1 MKKKLHIIFAL
12 FLCLSYLLL
21 LSCHQNKPISIPQS
35 PTLKANIKAKT
46 DAFAKEISQG
56 NYDTVIQEGEKTL
69 LQYKDS
75 LQYDSIGWSMLHHR
89 LGVAYSRTA
98 IKSDSNYQKMNFH
111 FKNAENLRILNP
123 KYEVELANT
132 YLNWGKG
139 EISYNKLLFSVELF
153 KKSNKIL
160 LSQNKIDTLRI
171 LGNFRGLNES
181 FCKIKDLN
189 FVNSYAK
196 FSTTFYDSK
205 INHSINEKIEYSSIL
220 INNGVFFEKINKSKL
235 AIDNYIKSIKILD
248 NDKEIEHIL
257 FRAKLNLAYS
267 YIITKNTDAAK
278 PLLKE
283 AIVFFSKNK
292 DSINLA
298 NAYNYYSKIL
308 FNSKYFLNAINLLEK
323 NVFPIYKKNEDKE
336 GQAGCQFIL
345 AEAYSQVGN
354 YDKALSYYQKS
365 MMAYLPTFKEA
376 DVMKNP
382 SEEDL
387 KLCAIKPDLVECLE
401 HKAKTLITVGT
412 KTKSTAYLEAA
423 WRTYQTLSILQTL
436 IREEISSEESK
447 IDVSAQQ
454 HWATDAFALA
464 RQLQTY
470 FPQKNYNE
478 QAYILLQQL
487 KAQVILEHLQAEKG
501 KKLANISEELRYKER
516 ELLAELSQLR
526 KQLLEAPNDAN
537 LMQKAILM
545 EQKYQDFQEELAKQ
559 YPIFAQTKY
568 DHKALSINEIQ
579 QSLKDKMAVLDYMP
593 TEDSLHIF
601 CITKKRLLWKT
612 VAIDKATLDNV
623 TELQHILGQAINKIE
638 TPSSADFLNRSYRC
652 YQTLLS
658 PIESDLN
665 GVERLRIVAGGWV
678 HRIGFESLLT
688 NPYGGNW
695 SDVEVPFLIKKYA
708 VSYLFSV
715 KELQLSQ
722 EKKKLGSVS
731 VGSFGISYDD
741 NLGFQFGRG
750 ADSCISFLQGSRGN
764 GKLKYA
770 VKEAEN
776 VKTLWGL
783 GDCILEK
790 EATKENFIK
799 LCQSKHY
806 NILHLAMHGIPDCE
820 DAQNIQ
826 LVFSKDS
833 SKHDNLMRMYEIAGL
848 RMRSDLAVLS
858 ACHSGEGQ
866 LSNYE
871 GVMSLGRAFAMAGC
885 ESLITS
891 NSYVIDET
899 SPQVFEKFYK
909 NLKDNDL
916 DKDLALQ
923 KAIVDYI
930 NDKSDVE
937 RLPYRWANFHLWGNI
952 QPISGDSFN
961 TIWLL
966 WIGLG
971 ILSILA
977 FFFWKKNENKV

>member
-1 MKKKLHIIFAL
+1 MKKNIHSTL
-12 FLCLSYLLL
+12 FLCLPFLLL
-21 LSCHQNKPISIPQS
+21 LSCNQNKPTAIPQS
-35 PTLKANIKAKT
+35 PTLKANIKTQT

-56 NYDTVIQEGEKTL
+56 NYDVVIQEGEKTL

-111 FKNAENLRILNP
+111 FQNAESLRKLNP
-123 KYEVELANT
+123 IYELELANT

-139 EISYNKLLFSVELF
+139 LLSFKDNINSLIQYKKALSYFES
-153 KKSNKIL
+153 KSN
-160 LSQNKIDTLRI
+160 DTLRI
-171 LGNFRGLNES
+171 LGGLRG
-181 FCKIKDLN
+181 I
-189 FVNSYAK
+189 
-196 FSTTFYDSK
+196 
-205 INHSINEKIEYSSIL
+205 IE
-220 INNGVFFEKINKSKL
+220 
-235 AIDNYIKSIKILD
+235 
-248 NDKEIEHIL
+248 
-257 FRAKLNLAYS
+257 AKLNLVDLKSSKKILNLADQYYYNNTQKS
-267 YIITKNTDAAK
+267 IGIKREYAGILTIMGDHFCKEKLFETSLDNYDLALSLFSIDDKFLNDKYITLNQKIYILIKNRQFVDA
-278 PLLKE
+278 
-283 AIVFFSKNK
+283 SKLIQNTIQYFTSNS

-298 NAYNYYSKIL
+298 KSYDYLSYIYIKTNKEKEAIKLIENKVLPIFKKYN
-308 FNSKYFLNAINLLEK
+308 
-323 NVFPIYKKNEDKE
+323 IYESV
-336 GQAGCQFIL
+336 GICQYEL
-345 AEAYSQVGN
+345 AEAYSQIGN

-365 MMAYLPTFKEA
+365 MMAYLPTFKEE
-376 DVMKNP
+376 DVLKNP
-382 SEEDL
+382 NEADL

-401 HKAKTLITVGT
+401 HKAKTLIRVGT

-454 HWATDAFALA
+454 YWAADALALA
-464 RQLQTY
+464 RQLQAY

-516 ELLAELSQLR
+516 EFLAELSQLR
-526 KQLLEAPNDAN
+526 KQLLETPNDAN
-537 LMQKAILM
+537 LMQKVILT

-559 YPIFAQTKY
+559 YPIFAQAKY

-579 QSLKDKMAVLDYMP
+579 QALKDKMAVLDYMP

-638 TPSSADFLNRSYRC
+638 TPSSADFLNRSYLC
-652 YQTLLS
+652 YQTLIS
-658 PIESDLN
+658 PIENDLN
-665 GVERLRIVAGGWV
+665 GIERLRIVAGGWV
-678 HRIGFESLLT
+678 HRVGFESLLT
-688 NPYGGNW
+688 NAYSGNW

-715 KELQLSQ
+715 KELHHFQ

-750 ADSCISFLQGSRGN
+750 ADSCISFLQGARGN

-776 VKTLWGL
+776 VKTLWGV

-790 EATKENFIK
+790 EATKERFIN

-885 ESLITS
+885 ESLVTS

-899 SPQVFEKFYK
+899 SPLVFEKFYK

-923 KAIVDYI
+923 KAIVSYI

-961 TIWLL
+961 TQWLI

-971 ILSILA
+971 IFSILGLI
-977 FFFWKKNENKV
+977 FWNKKRKREH